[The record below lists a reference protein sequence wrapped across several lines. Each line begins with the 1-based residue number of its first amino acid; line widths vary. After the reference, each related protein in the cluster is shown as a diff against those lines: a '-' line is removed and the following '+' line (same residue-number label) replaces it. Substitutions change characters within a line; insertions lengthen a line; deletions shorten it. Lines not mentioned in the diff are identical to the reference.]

1 MYDTL
6 NFSTGGKHMLYIVSL
21 SLSISLSCVT
31 DDKNNPEETGTIPVD
46 TDVEDTSTP
55 QDDTGIEDTG
65 NLELP
70 LDGFGDI
77 DGDCGLLLE
86 APLNSTA
93 FIVQNSIDFG
103 TLVLNDEDLS
113 AGSQEILSDGNLN
126 SGSLYSEIFAFEMLY
141 RCETAT
147 VLQTET
153 EIEYND
159 PNGKKT
165 DLIIAINQQEF
176 GISITRAFNYPPE
189 DPYTQEAAVTLLEDK
204 LSDIELSSAN
214 VSNPTWER
222 QILSI
227 IAYSPEHASQII
239 SAWENL
245 DDNIKG
251 DTIIYVTA
259 TNGDDQFLY

>member
-1 MYDTL
+1 MNDDSNEELEKQNDPQDT
-6 NFSTGGKHMLYIVSL
+6 SS
-21 SLSISLSCVT
+21 SSI
-31 DDKNNPEETGTIPVD
+31 D
-46 TDVEDTSTP
+46 TATEDTSNVQVP
-55 QDDTGIEDTG
+55 
-65 NLELP
+65 LE
-70 LDGFGDI
+70 GFGEI
-77 DGDCGLLLE
+77 DGECGLLRE
-86 APLNSTA
+86 VPIDSTA
-93 FIVQNSIDFG
+93 FVVQNSIDFASL
-103 TLVLNDEDLS
+103 TLDDEDLS
-113 AGSQEILSDGNLN
+113 SGSQEILSDGNLN

-165 DLIIAINQQEF
+165 DLVIAINQQQF
-176 GISITRAFNYPPE
+176 GISVTRAFNYPPE

-204 LSDIELSSAN
+204 LADIELSSAN

-227 IAYSPEHASQII
+227 IAYSPEHGSQII

-245 DDNIKG
+245 EDSTKG
-251 DTIIYVTA
+251 ETIIYVTA
-259 TNGDDQFLY
+259 TNGDDEFLY

>member
-1 MYDTL
+1 
-6 NFSTGGKHMLYIVSL
+6 MLFIITL
-21 SLSISLSCVT
+21 SLSIFLSCME
-31 DDKNNPEETGTIPVD
+31 DDKNNELEKDNSPQ
-46 TDVEDTSTP
+46 DTSALP
-55 QDDTGIEDTG
+55 VDTGIEDTSD
-65 NLELP
+65 LQLP
-70 LDGFGDI
+70 LDGFGEI
-77 DGDCGLLLE
+77 DGECGLLVE
-86 APLNSTA
+86 GPINSTA
-93 FIVQNSIDFG
+93 FVVQNSIDFG
-103 TLVLNDEDLS
+103 NLILNDEDLS

-126 SGSLYSEIFAFEMLY
+126 NGSLYSEIFAFEMLY
-141 RCETAT
+141 RCEMAS

-153 EIEYND
+153 EIEYDD

-165 DLIIAINQQEF
+165 DLIIEINQQEF

-189 DPYTQEAAVTLLEDK
+189 DPYTQEAAMTLLEDK

-227 IAYSPEHASQII
+227 IAYSPEHVSQII

-245 DDNIKG
+245 DENTKG

-259 TNGDDQFLY
+259 TNGDDQFIY

>member
-1 MYDTL
+1 
-6 NFSTGGKHMLYIVSL
+6 MLYTVTL
-21 SLSISLSCVT
+21 TLSIFLCCT
-31 DDKNNPEETGTIPVD
+31 ENDKKEELEINNATQDTSSIPV
-46 TDVEDTSTP
+46 
-55 QDDTGIEDTG
+55 DTGIEDT
-65 NLELP
+65 NDLQVPSE
-70 LDGFGDI
+70 GFGEI
-77 DGDCGLLLE
+77 EGECGLLLVD
-86 APLNSTA
+86 PINSTA

-103 TLVLNDEDLS
+103 NLTLNDEDLS

-126 SGSLYSEIFAFEMLY
+126 NGSLYSEIFAFEMLF
-141 RCETAT
+141 RCETAS
-147 VLQTET
+147 VLLTET
-153 EIEYND
+153 EVEYTD

-165 DLIIAINQQEF
+165 DLIIAIDQQHF
-176 GISITRAFNYPPE
+176 GVSVTRAFNYPPE
-189 DPYTQEAAVTLLEDK
+189 EPYSLESAVTLLEDK

-227 IAYSPEHASQII
+227 IAYSPEHVSQII

-245 DDNIKG
+245 GEDTKG

>member
-1 MYDTL
+1 
-6 NFSTGGKHMLYIVSL
+6 MLYTIPL
-21 SLSISLSCVT
+21 TLSIFLSCIA
-31 DDKNNPEETGTIPVD
+31 DDKNEVLENYNDHQDTSTIPVD
-46 TDVEDTSTP
+46 TGIGDTSDLQVP
-55 QDDTGIEDTG
+55 SE
-65 NLELP
+65 
-70 LDGFGDI
+70 GFGEI
-77 DGDCGLLLE
+77 EGECGLLLE
-86 APLNSTA
+86 SPINSTA
-93 FIVQNSIDFG
+93 FVVQNSIDFG
-103 TLVLNDEDLS
+103 NLTLNDEDLS

-126 SGSLYSEIFAFEMLY
+126 NGSLYSEIFAFEMLY

-147 VLQTET
+147 VLETET
-153 EIEYND
+153 EVEYTD

-165 DLIIAINQQEF
+165 DLVIAIDQQHF
-176 GISITRAFNYPPE
+176 GVSVTRAFNYPPE
-189 DPYTQEAAVTLLEDK
+189 DPYALEAAVTLLEDK

-227 IAYSPEHASQII
+227 IAYSPENVSQII

-245 DDNIKG
+245 NDNTKG

>member
-1 MYDTL
+1 MLQPIILTL
-6 NFSTGGKHMLYIVSL
+6 STFFSCMEG
-21 SLSISLSCVT
+21 
-31 DDKNNPEETGTIPVD
+31 DKNEELENNDHQDTNTIPVD
-46 TDVEDTSTP
+46 TGIDDTSDVQGP
-55 QDDTGIEDTG
+55 SE
-65 NLELP
+65 
-70 LDGFGDI
+70 GFGEI
-77 DGDCGLLLE
+77 EGDCGLLLDG
-86 APLNSTA
+86 PINNTA
-93 FIVQNSIDFG
+93 FAVQNSIDFG
-103 TLVLNDEDLS
+103 TLTLNDEDLS

-126 SGSLYSEIFAFEMLY
+126 NGSIYSEIFAFEMLY

-153 EIEYND
+153 EVEYTD

-165 DLIIAINQQEF
+165 DLVIAIDQQHF
-176 GISITRAFNYPPE
+176 GVSVTRAFNYPPE

-227 IAYSPEHASQII
+227 IAYSPEHVSQII
-239 SAWENL
+239 SAW
-245 DDNIKG
+245 DDLGENIKG

>member
-1 MYDTL
+1 MLNIITL
-6 NFSTGGKHMLYIVSL
+6 SFSIFVSCM
-21 SLSISLSCVT
+21 S
-31 DDKNNPEETGTIPVD
+31 DDKNNEQEQDGALQ
-46 TDVEDTSTP
+46 DTSTLP
-55 QDDTGIEDTG
+55 EDTEIEDTG
-65 NLELP
+65 DLQLP

-77 DGDCGLLLE
+77 DGECGLLLE
-86 APLNSTA
+86 SPINNTA
-93 FIVQNSIDFG
+93 FVIQNSIDFG
-103 TLVLNDEDLS
+103 SLILNDEDLS
-113 AGSQEILSDGNLN
+113 DGSQEILSDGNLN
-126 SGSLYSEIFAFEMLY
+126 NGSLYSEIFAFEMLY
-141 RCETAT
+141 RCEMAT

-153 EIEYND
+153 EIEYDD

-165 DLIIAINQQEF
+165 DLIIEINQQEF

-189 DPYTQEAAVTLLEDK
+189 EPYTQEAAVTLLEDK
-204 LSDIELSSAN
+204 LSDIDLSSAN

-227 IAYSPEHASQII
+227 IAYSPEHVSQIT

>member
-1 MYDTL
+1 
-6 NFSTGGKHMLYIVSL
+6 MLYTITL
-21 SLSISLSCVT
+21 GLSIFLSCT
-31 DDKNNPEETGTIPVD
+31 ANDKNDELDNYNAPQ
-46 TDVEDTSTP
+46 DTSTLP
-55 QDDTGIEDTG
+55 VDTGIENTSD
-65 NLELP
+65 LQLP

-77 DGDCGLLLE
+77 EGDCGLLLE
-86 APLNSTA
+86 APVNSTA
-93 FIVQNSIDFG
+93 FVVQNTIDFG
-103 TLVLNDEDLS
+103 SLTLNDEDLS
-113 AGSQEILSDGNLN
+113 VGSQEILSDGNLN

-165 DLIIAINQQEF
+165 DLVIAINQQEF
-176 GISITRAFNYPPE
+176 GLSVTRAFNYPPE

-227 IAYSPEHASQII
+227 IAYSPEHVSQIV
-239 SAWENL
+239 SAWDNL
-245 DDNIKG
+245 DDNTKG

-259 TNGDDQFLY
+259 TNGDDLFLY

>member
-1 MYDTL
+1 MLQPIILTL
-6 NFSTGGKHMLYIVSL
+6 STFFSCMEG
-21 SLSISLSCVT
+21 
-31 DDKNNPEETGTIPVD
+31 DKNEELENNDHQDTSTIPVD
-46 TDVEDTSTP
+46 TGIDDTSDVQGP
-55 QDDTGIEDTG
+55 SE
-65 NLELP
+65 
-70 LDGFGDI
+70 GFGEI
-77 DGDCGLLLE
+77 EGDCGLLLE
-86 APLNSTA
+86 GPINSTA
-93 FIVQNSIDFG
+93 FAVQNSIDFG
-103 TLVLNDEDLS
+103 TLTLNDEDLS

-126 SGSLYSEIFAFEMLY
+126 NGSLYSEIFAFEMLY

-153 EIEYND
+153 EVEYTD

-165 DLIIAINQQEF
+165 DLIIAIDQQHF
-176 GISITRAFNYPPE
+176 GVSVTRAFNYPPE

-227 IAYSPEHASQII
+227 IAYSPEHVSQII

-245 DDNIKG
+245 GENIKG

>member
-1 MYDTL
+1 
-6 NFSTGGKHMLYIVSL
+6 MLYTITL
-21 SLSISLSCVT
+21 TLSIFFSCT
-31 DDKNNPEETGTIPVD
+31 ADDKNAELENDNNPQ
-46 TDVEDTSTP
+46 DTSESP
-55 QDDTGIEDTG
+55 VDTGIEDTSTIPDDTG
-65 NLELP
+65 VEDTSNLQLP

-77 DGDCGLLLE
+77 EGECGLLLE
-86 APLNSTA
+86 DPINGAA
-93 FIVQNSIDFG
+93 FVVQNSIDFG
-103 TLVLNDEDLS
+103 SLILNDEDLS
-113 AGSQEILSDGNLN
+113 AGGQEILNDGNLN
-126 SGSLYSEIFAFEMLY
+126 NGSLYSEVFAFEMLY

-165 DLIIAINQQEF
+165 DLVVAIDQQEF
-176 GISITRAFNYPPE
+176 GVSVTRAFNYPPE
-189 DPYTQEAAVTLLEDK
+189 DPYTLQAAVTLLEDK

-214 VSNPTWER
+214 VSNPTWDR

-227 IAYSPEHASQII
+227 VAYSPEHVSQIS

-245 DDNIKG
+245 DENTKG
-251 DTIIYVTA
+251 DTIIYLTA

>member
-1 MYDTL
+1 MED
-6 NFSTGGKHMLYIVSL
+6 NQSEEHE
-21 SLSISLSCVT
+21 
-31 DDKNNPEETGTIPVD
+31 KNNDPQ
-46 TDVEDTSTP
+46 DTSTNP
-55 QDDTGIEDTG
+55 TDSGIEDTTDVQVP
-65 NLELP
+65 LE
-70 LDGFGDI
+70 GFGEI
-77 DGDCGLLLE
+77 DGDCGLLLDD
-86 APLNSTA
+86 PINSTA
-93 FIVQNSIDFG
+93 FLIQNSIDFADL
-103 TLVLNDEDLS
+103 TLNDEDLS
-113 AGSQEILSDGNLN
+113 TGSQEILTDGNLN

-165 DLIIAINQQEF
+165 DFIIAINENPF
-176 GISITRAFNYPPE
+176 GVSVTRAFNYPPE

-204 LSDIELSSAN
+204 LADIELSSAN
-214 VSNPTWER
+214 VSNPNWER

-227 IAYSPEHASQII
+227 IAYSPEHVSQII

-259 TNGDDQFLY
+259 TDGDDQFLY

>member
-1 MYDTL
+1 
-6 NFSTGGKHMLYIVSL
+6 MLYTIPL
-21 SLSISLSCVT
+21 TLSIFLSCIA
-31 DDKNNPEETGTIPVD
+31 DDKNADLENYND
-46 TDVEDTSTP
+46 HQDTSTIP
-55 QDDTGIEDTG
+55 DDTGIDDTSD
-65 NLELP
+65 LQLP
-70 LDGFGDI
+70 LEGFGGI
-77 DGDCGLLLE
+77 EGECGLLLE
-86 APLNSTA
+86 TPINSTA
-93 FIVQNSIDFG
+93 FVVQNSIDFG
-103 TLVLNDEDLS
+103 NLTLNDEDLS

-126 SGSLYSEIFAFEMLY
+126 NGSLYSEIFAFEMLY

-147 VLQTET
+147 VLETET
-153 EIEYND
+153 EVEYTD

-165 DLIIAINQQEF
+165 DLVVAIDQQHF
-176 GISITRAFNYPPE
+176 GVSVTRAFNYPPE

-227 IAYSPEHASQII
+227 IAYSPENVSQII

-245 DDNIKG
+245 NDNTKG